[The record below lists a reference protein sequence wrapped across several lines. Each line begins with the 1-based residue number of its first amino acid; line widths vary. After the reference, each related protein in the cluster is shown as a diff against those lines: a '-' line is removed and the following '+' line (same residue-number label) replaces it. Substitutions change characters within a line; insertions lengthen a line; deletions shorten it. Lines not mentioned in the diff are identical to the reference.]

1 MYFQTIG
8 MIRGDSKRT
17 SLFFWLDPGGG
28 GVKIFEFLRTFRDF
42 FFRPKIQTFTWFVV
56 DLNLKGIDKS
66 EMVKTKDKEETSAK

>member
-1 MYFQTIG
+1 M
-8 MIRGDSKRT
+8 
-17 SLFFWLDPGGG
+17 
-28 GVKIFEFLRTFRDF
+28 VKIFEILRTFRDF